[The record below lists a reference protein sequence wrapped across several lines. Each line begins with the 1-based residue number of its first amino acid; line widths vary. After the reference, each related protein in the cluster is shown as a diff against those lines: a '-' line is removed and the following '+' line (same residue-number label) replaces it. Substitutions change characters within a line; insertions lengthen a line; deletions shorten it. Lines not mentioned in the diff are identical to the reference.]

1 MFYLSTLTPN
11 EFDELSFTMS
21 PWRFA
26 VLAACIAFV
35 EGKPHQMPKMP
46 GGALASWGCWKAGK
60 RQRRA
65 RDLGRGDHE
74 IWWDAMPISSMYGIY
89 ANIGGILMINVT
101 IYSIHGS
108 YGMGMNGNIMRVFEG
123 MQWDYNQL
131 WVFLGLSKN
140 KGSPPP
146 HLHLLGKMMIDLCV
160 QSGFPSFP
168 FALQYHILNT
178 TQWNT
183 LECIGSKYS
192 SIRVSLIKHQNICKD
207 TIELT
212 NPYIF
217 SRHDWCVTILPCLV
231 VNYPGIVSG
240 HRPYLAYRNH
250 QCNRNLTIRGMKP
263 PSIPP
268 SIINPEIGVIP

>member
-35 EGKPHQMPKMP
+35 EGKPHQMPKML

-146 HLHLLGKMMIDLCV
+146 HLHLLGKNDDRPLCAIR
-160 QSGFPSFP
+160 FPIF
-168 FALQYHILNT
+168 
-178 TQWNT
+178 
-183 LECIGSKYS
+183 
-192 SIRVSLIKHQNICKD
+192 SLRI
-207 TIELT
+207 TI
-212 NPYIF
+212 PYIKYHPVEYIRMYWIQVF
-217 SRHDWCVTILPCLV
+217 I
-231 VNYPGIVSG
+231 YSG
-240 HRPYLAYRNH
+240 L
-250 QCNRNLTIRGMKP
+250 LD
-263 PSIPP
+263 
-268 SIINPEIGVIP
+268 

>member
-65 RDLGRGDHE
+65 RDLGGGDHE

-101 IYSIHGS
+101 VYSS
-108 YGMGMNGNIMRVFEG
+108 TMDPMGYTTSLVGCWR
-123 MQWDYNQL
+123 YN
-131 WVFLGLSKN
+131 LS
-140 KGSPPP
+140 SSWQVPCREWITVP
-146 HLHLLGKMMIDLCV
+146 D
-160 QSGFPSFP
+160 QPSFQRTWSM
-168 FALQYHILNT
+168 FDL
-178 TQWNT
+178 
-183 LECIGSKYS
+183 K
-192 SIRVSLIKHQNICKD
+192 R
-207 TIELT
+207 
-212 NPYIF
+212 
-217 SRHDWCVTILPCLV
+217 
-231 VNYPGIVSG
+231 
-240 HRPYLAYRNH
+240 
-250 QCNRNLTIRGMKP
+250 
-263 PSIPP
+263 
-268 SIINPEIGVIP
+268 